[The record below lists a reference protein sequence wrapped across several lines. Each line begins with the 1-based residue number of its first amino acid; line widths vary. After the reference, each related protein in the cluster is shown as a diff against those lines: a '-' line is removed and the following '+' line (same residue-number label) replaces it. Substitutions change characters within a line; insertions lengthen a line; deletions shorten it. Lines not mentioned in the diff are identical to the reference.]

1 MEMKRVRAVLATQ
14 HLRKALGDKNVCR
27 WIATHTVSTNR
38 NKTRRRRFLPP
49 IDIAA
54 NGGCAGA
61 RFPLST
67 NSLRIGPTSVEREN
81 TIAKPVRIYSPGRTP
96 VLRLLALPA
105 RRRSKPDARLRRRA
119 EYPAL

>member
-1 MEMKRVRAVLATQ
+1 MKRAVLATQ
-14 HLRKALGDKNVCR
+14 HLQKALGDKNVCR

-38 NKTRRRRFLPP
+38 NTTRRRRFLPP
-49 IDIAA
+49 LDIAA

-81 TIAKPVRIYSPGRTP
+81 TIVKPVRNIFDRTYSSPAPSCFTGGAAAAETERKIAP
-96 VLRLLALPA
+96 PRRDPLL
-105 RRRSKPDARLRRRA
+105 
-119 EYPAL
+119 